1 MSERRTVKTVL
12 QYEVDQNSVRAA
24 TASAATVERAV
35 KDIGGDFSRLGSVAT
50 SNVDKLRAQF
60 TRARTSAEQLGDAIK
75 DVNALQPGSP
85 FASLGRIGREVRA
98 LPAVP
103 ITGSL
108 STDAVGKVVGVLGTS
123 LDKFGVSVAGFATV
137 AGAAAIAGGLLVVA
151 IENISKAS
159 AEGKRTLNDAL
170 QAQDNYYKALRDF
183 TTQQVQAQRDTL
195 QAANEDLIRQRD
207 ENVNALQNALPQNGG
222 FIQNLANTVGAIT
235 DNTPYDQLLKK
246 VAELNAQISVNEQ
259 SITRYNQ
266 GLEQNAFLTNDLS
279 AQFEADTNIIQ
290 KRSDLEAET
299 LRFLATATRRSTDE
313 RIAAAQNEVNRLLD
327 LNAELA
333 ARGGETAEKLI
344 ALNNARI
351 LENQFVVELTGLL
364 RGISDRRSDLQNAFN
379 LVNGFVGDGIR
390 GFNDGLETVQDHF
403 KDLQPAF
410 ETIAKI
416 TKEQAESAAKLAEIE
431 QRRLDAEQKALAD
444 ANSAREDAQYEL
456 DRALEDQA
464 RDHRQALIDINR
476 RALNDVRNAEGD
488 RDALAAY
495 NAEQRRIDEVR
506 TQRRDNKNA
515 IRRLERHFQDQQRTI
530 DRRYAEQ
537 LAAAKAAAQRATEIE
552 RARLQVQVDALNQQL
567 ENQRTAAGLE
577 VQIKQETNN
586 AILTGAITLRDNI
599 IALFSGGVPGSS
611 SSNPLIPTS
620 TTITVDQ
627 AKALLGISG
636 FAYGGNVHGGQYA
649 MVGEYGPEIAYFRQP
664 ATIMSNRAS
673 RQAAGGMTFNIQVSG
688 LGLTDAQVVR
698 KVDERLNQSI
708 KAARQKQARAL

>member
-364 RGISDRRSDLQNAFN
+364 RGFSDRRSDLQNAFN

-403 KDLQPAF
+403 EDLQPAF

-456 DRALEDQA
+456 DRALEDQE
-464 RDHRQALIDINR
+464 REHKQALLEINR
-476 RALNDVRNAEGD
+476 RANATIANAIGD
-488 RDALAAY
+488 RDALAAFL
-495 NAEQRRIDEVR
+495 AQEQKREDIR
-506 TQRRDNKNA
+506 TEKRNNKEA
-515 IRRLERHFQDQQRTI
+515 LRRLERHFQDQQRTI

-537 LAAAKAAAQRATEIE
+537 LAAAKTAAQRATEIE

-586 AILTGAITLRDNI
+586 AIIAGAIATRDYI
-599 IALFSGGVPGSS
+599 VSLFGAATG
-611 SSNPLIPTS
+611 TS
-620 TTITVDQ
+620 TSSADAYAAYQ
-627 AKALLGISG
+627 AAQEAARAQLGTG
-636 FAYGGNVHGGQYA
+636 RAYGGNVNTGQGVW
-649 MVGEYGPEIAYFRQP
+649 VGEKGPEFVVFRQP
-664 ATIMSNRAS
+664 GTVMTNRAS
-673 RQAAGGMTFNIQVSG
+673 MRAAGGMTFNIQVSG